1 MPFSLT
7 AILLAPLVSL
17 FASTVL
23 AISGFGSALI
33 SIPLLAL
40 LLPLQIVVP
49 LVLVLDFCA
58 SLVLGIRL
66 RGSVDRTEALRV
78 VPAMLVGI
86 PAGVLLL
93 VLVPARVMLLALGT
107 FVLTYGIY
115 TLTRRGGPPR
125 LSQRWAVPAGVAGGL
140 LGGAVGVGGPI
151 YVMYYSA
158 RIAEPARLRA
168 TLSLTFLISTGTR
181 LTLFAVSGLLVQK
194 QLGLAFALL
203 LPAVLTGLFLGHH
216 IGQRLPHTVVM
227 RAVAALLIASGLSVL
242 WKAATL

>member
-7 AILLAPLVSL
+7 ALLLAPLVSL

-23 AISGFGSALI
+23 AISGFGSALV

-49 LVLVLDFCA
+49 LVLLLDFCA

-66 RGSVDRTEALRV
+66 RGSVDRAEAVRV

-86 PAGVLLL
+86 PTGILLL
-93 VLVPARVMLLALGT
+93 VLVPARAMLFALGAL
-107 FVLTYGIY
+107 VVAYGVY
-115 TLTRRGGPPR
+115 TLARRTGPPR
-125 LSQRWAVPAGVAGGL
+125 LSRHWALPAGLAGGL
-140 LGGAVGVGGPI
+140 LGGAVGVGGPV
-151 YVMYYSA
+151 YVMYYSG

-168 TLSLTFLISTGTR
+168 TLSLTFLISTATR
-181 LTLFAVSGLLVQK
+181 LALFAVSGLLAQK
-194 QLGLAFALL
+194 QLWAAFALL
-203 LPAVLTGLFLGHH
+203 LPAVLAGLFLGHH
-216 IGQRLPHTVVM
+216 VGLRLPRAAVV
-227 RAVAALLIASGLSVL
+227 RAVAALLVASGLSVL